1 MGSIVARSLPL
12 GFIASFERDGVR
24 MGKDMSEALH
34 RDGPE
39 ALSRMEEALEL
50 IDRCDGTAEIGA
62 HLDLAICRLR
72 DLIAKHAR
80 KSAPESP
87 REPHL

>member
-1 MGSIVARSLPL
+1 MGSIVAGSRPL
-12 GFIASFERDGVR
+12 GFIARSGAMGMR
-24 MGKDMSEALH
+24 MGKDGSEALH
-34 RDGPE
+34 RDGPD

-50 IDRCDGTAEIGA
+50 IDRCEGTAEIGA
-62 HLDLAICRLR
+62 HLDLVICRLR

-80 KSAPESP
+80 KSAPASP